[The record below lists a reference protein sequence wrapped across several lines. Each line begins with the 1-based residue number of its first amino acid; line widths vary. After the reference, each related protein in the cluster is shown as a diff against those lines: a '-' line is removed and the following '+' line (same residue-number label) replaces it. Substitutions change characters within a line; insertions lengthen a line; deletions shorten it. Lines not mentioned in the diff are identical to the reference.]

1 MPQQSSFRSDNK
13 HFLPILQETVA
24 ALLIMLFLY
33 ASISKFLDFKTFV
46 GEMNN
51 QPFPNTLTPLLV
63 WVLPSLEIAIALS
76 LLFERTRLIGFY
88 ASSLFMMLFTLYAAA
103 ILLHFFSY
111 VPCSCGGVIR
121 KLSWRQHLVFNLF
134 FLCLSVM
141 GVLLKRKPF
150 LKPIITNKNS
160 FV

>member
-1 MPQQSSFRSDNK
+1 LFQPASPRSTNK
-13 HFLPILQETVA
+13 YFLPILQETIA
-24 ALLIMLFLY
+24 ALLIILFLY

-51 QPFPNTLTPLLV
+51 QPFPNTLTPFLV
-63 WVLPSLEIAIALS
+63 WTLPSLEIAIALS
-76 LLFERTRLIGFY
+76 LFFNYTRLVGLY
-88 ASSLFMMLFTLYAAA
+88 ASLFFMSLFTLYAGA
-103 ILLHFFSY
+103 ILLHLFLY
-111 VPCSCGGVIR
+111 IPCSCGGVIR

-141 GVLLKRKPF
+141 GILLKRGIFFKT
-150 LKPIITNKNS
+150 IITHKNS